1 MNNVFWREKR
11 EYLLILFVGLFW
23 DKMNSEIFSYLEF
36 HTVDEEKRAQVGA
49 FFMSFNPVA
58 FTEFSTYQCCFQA
71 LKDQEEKDEEDMAEK
86 IKASFKKSAA
96 EKNSGVT
103 T

>member
-1 MNNVFWREKR
+1 
-11 EYLLILFVGLFW
+11 
-23 DKMNSEIFSYLEF
+23 
-36 HTVDEEKRAQVGA
+36 
-49 FFMSFNPVA
+49 MSFNPVA

>member
-1 MNNVFWREKR
+1 
-11 EYLLILFVGLFW
+11 
-23 DKMNSEIFSYLEF
+23 MNSEIFSYLEF
-36 HTVDEEKRAQVGA
+36 HTVDEEKRAQVGK
-49 FFMSFNPVA
+49 FVVFIRLIFICFVD
-58 FTEFSTYQCCFQA
+58 FLTDLWCFQA
-71 LKDQEEKDEEDMAEK
+71 LKDQEEKNEEDMAEK